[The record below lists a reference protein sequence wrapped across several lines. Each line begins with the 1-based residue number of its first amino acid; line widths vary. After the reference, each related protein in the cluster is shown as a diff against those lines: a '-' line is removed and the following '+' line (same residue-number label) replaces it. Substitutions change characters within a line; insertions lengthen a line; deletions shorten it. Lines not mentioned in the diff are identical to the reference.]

1 MEDKEPPPA
10 PPLAPALS
18 PKTSTPTRRIQLRVL
33 RPLRFE
39 KVKVLADSRSENFK
53 LGLVTEG
60 LGTGTAERVVVY
72 RYGNGHVP
80 ESFTSRRRLDNIT
93 EPPVDELD
101 LNAILNSHTHRV
113 PPDSPFVSIILDY
126 DKLYQVS
133 EPQARESIETAF
145 HLIEF
150 HVPMD
155 SLYRPTICSAAT
167 RSETEWCVLDYPA
180 PVSSFMTRYRANPYG
195 KMRMF
200 RLLLKLDA
208 NKQGSGVR
216 ASLNRNPQ
224 FVRVDIGGEYPV
236 PAYHWAWEKGDLLRV
251 EAASALEHMAVK
263 IFPKVHFKDPPFE
276 LDIIKI
282 IPI

>member
-1 MEDKEPPPA
+1 LP
-10 PPLAPALS
+10 
-18 PKTSTPTRRIQLRVL
+18 
-33 RPLRFE
+33 PLRFDKA
-39 KVKVLADSRSENFK
+39 KVSADSRSENFK
-53 LGLVTEG
+53 LKLVTEG
-60 LGTGTAERVVVY
+60 VGTGTAERVVVY

-113 PPDSPFVSIILDY
+113 PPNSPFVSIILDY
-126 DKLYQVS
+126 DKLYEVS

-155 SLYRPTICSAAT
+155 SLYRPIICSAAT

-180 PVSSFMTRYRANPYG
+180 PLSSFMTKYRANPYG

-200 RLLLKLDA
+200 RLLLKVDA
-208 NKQGSGVR
+208 NKLGSGVR

-224 FVRVDIGGEYPV
+224 FVQLDIGGEYPV

-251 EAASALEHMAVK
+251 EAASALQQMLLK
-263 IFPKVHFKDPPFE
+263 ISPKIRFKDPPFE

-282 IPI
+282 IPVAGQ